1 MSHSRIQKGVI
12 LTLSMLFLMAVAPA
26 IMLSS
31 DNMVELALA
40 QSANQT
46 SSAASPLSPRAM
58 QSTFFAKGVNGI
70 LVLEPIAIQ
79 DAPPPSK

>member
-1 MSHSRIQKGVI
+1 
-12 LTLSMLFLMAVAPA
+12 
-26 IMLSS
+26 MLSS

-46 SSAASPLSPRAM
+46 SSASPPPSPQAM

-70 LVLEPIAIQ
+70 LVLDPTAIQ
-79 DAPPPSK
+79 DAPPP

>member
-40 QSANQT
+40 QVQIKHHL
-46 SSAASPLSPRAM
+46 PLRR
-58 QSTFFAKGVNGI
+58 F
-70 LVLEPIAIQ
+70 LLEPCKVLFLQ
-79 DAPPPSK
+79 KE